1 MNRALVVGGSS
12 AIGAAIAQVL
22 LDLGYRVSLW
32 GRSRQRL
39 SAVQAALGEARVDV
53 QVVDVTD
60 QDALRAAA
68 GAGRAAGDLRVMVWA
83 AGVFDWGD
91 ADDADPGRW
100 ATVLDTNLTAAATTT
115 ALLLPDIAARPGG
128 ALLYIGSMAGHHA
141 FAHNAA
147 YVASK
152 HGLTGLARAVWMDV
166 RDRDVKVSLI
176 SPSLVAAGAGLQSP
190 TAQNRP
196 EHLLTPVEVAA
207 AARFVLTFPGRGCPT
222 EIRLELHH
230 P

>member
-1 MNRALVVGGSS
+1 MDRALVVGGSS

-32 GRSRQRL
+32 GRSGQRL
-39 SAVQAALGEARVDV
+39 SAVQASLGGARVDV

-60 QDALRAAA
+60 PDALSAAA
-68 GAGRAAGDLRVMVWA
+68 SEVRAAGDLRVMVWA

-100 ATVLDTNLTAAATTT
+100 AAVLGTNLTAAATAT
-115 ALLLPDIAARPGG
+115 ARLLPDIAARPGG

-147 YVASK
+147 SK
-152 HGLTGLARAVWMDV
+152 HGLTGLARGVWMDV
-166 RDRDVKVSLI
+166 RDREVTVSLI

-190 TAQNRP
+190 TARDRP
-196 EHLLTPVEVAA
+196 EDLLTPVDVAA
-207 AARFVLTFPGRGCPT
+207 AARFVLTFPGHGCPT